1 MLIYYYMNTFLSVA
15 LLSTSICVKTCL
27 FITILYYS
35 SNNIIIPNYLL
46 NLLYNLSCN
55 LSYNSI
61 YYYSK
66 LQLGFMKTTNN
77 ITKYIKNT
85 PCLNNLLNYMNK
97 NNDKN
102 CYSYT
107 NINNDLTICSKFD
120 QEHNLYYKLIL
131 HYNPD
136 YAKKTYIESLKVEQ
150 ADYKFIMTE
159 ITINNNN
166 ISIHFTTEKYNYL
179 IVDNK
184 LNNQF
189 IMYFLKTHYTDF
201 VKDLS
206 DSEIENYKI
215 KIIDHNVNVVEFD
228 NTKSLIINKTGYEI
242 L

>member
-1 MLIYYYMNTFLSVA
+1 MN
-15 LLSTSICVKTCL
+15 
-27 FITILYYS
+27 
-35 SNNIIIPNYLL
+35 
-46 NLLYNLSCN
+46 
-55 LSYNSI
+55 
-61 YYYSK
+61 
-66 LQLGFMKTTNN
+66 Q
-77 ITKYIKNT
+77 
-85 PCLNNLLNYMNK
+85 

-102 CYSYT
+102 IYNYI
-107 NINNDLTICSKFD
+107 NINNDLTICIKFNEE
-120 QEHNLYYKLIL
+120 QNLYYKLIL

-136 YAKKTYIESLKVEQ
+136 YAKKTYLESLKVEQ

-166 ISIHFTTEKYNYL
+166 ISIHFTNEKYNYL

>member
-1 MLIYYYMNTFLSVA
+1 MNTFLSFA
-15 LLSTSICVKTCL
+15 LLSMYICIKTCL

-35 SNNIIIPNYLL
+35 SNNIKIQNYLL
-46 NLLYNLSCN
+46 NLLYNLSYN

-66 LQLGFMKTTNN
+66 LQLGFMKTSNN
-77 ITKYIKNT
+77 ITKYIKTT
-85 PCLNNLLNYMNK
+85 PCLNNLLNYMNQ

-102 CYSYT
+102 IYSYT
-107 NINNDLTICSKFD
+107 NINDYLTICSKVN
-120 QEHNLYYKLIL
+120 QEQNLEYKLIL

-136 YAKKTYIESLKVEQ
+136 YEKKKYLESLKVEQ

-166 ISIHFTTEKYNYL
+166 ISVHFTSEKYNYL
-179 IVDNK
+179 IVNNK
-184 LNNQF
+184 FDKNF
-189 IMYFLKTHYTDF
+189 INYFLKTHYTDF

-206 DSEIENYKI
+206 ESEIENYKI

>member
-1 MLIYYYMNTFLSVA
+1 MNNFFIDSVIGMFIFTQIFIYFNLMYYKKYGT
-15 LLSTSICVKTCL
+15 
-27 FITILYYS
+27 
-35 SNNIIIPNYLL
+35 IPNYLL
-46 NLLYNLSCN
+46 NISYN

-66 LQLGFMKTTNN
+66 LQLRFMKTTNN
-77 ITKYIKNT
+77 ITKYIKTT
-85 PCLNNLLNYMNK
+85 PCLNNLLNYINQ
-97 NNDKN
+97 NDDKN
-102 CYSYT
+102 IYSYT
-107 NINNDLTICSKFD
+107 NINHYLTICSKFN
-120 QEHNLYYKLIL
+120 EEENLDYKLIL
-131 HYNPD
+131 HYNPV
-136 YAKKTYIESLKVEQ
+136 YEKKIYLESLKVEQ

-159 ITINNNN
+159 ITINNIN

-179 IVDNK
+179 IVYNK
-184 LNNQF
+184 LNNIF

-228 NTKSLIINKTGYEI
+228 STKSLIINKTGYEI

>member
-1 MLIYYYMNTFLSVA
+1 MLINIINNYMNTFFSFA
-15 LLSTSICVKTCL
+15 LLSITICVKTCL

-35 SNNIIIPNYLL
+35 SNNIKIPNYLL
-46 NLLYNLSCN
+46 NLAYN

-77 ITKYIKNT
+77 VTKYIKTT
-85 PCLNNLLNYMNK
+85 PCLNNLLNYMSK
-97 NNDKN
+97 HNDKIF
-102 CYSYT
+102 YSYT
-107 NINNDLTICSKFD
+107 NTNLTICHKLNEE
-120 QEHNLYYKLIL
+120 QILYYKLIL
-131 HYNPD
+131 HYKPD
-136 YAKKTYIESLKVEQ
+136 HAKKTYLESLKVEE

-159 ITINNNN
+159 ISINNNN
-166 ISIHFTTEKYNYL
+166 ISIHFTNEKYNYL

-184 LNNQF
+184 LDSKF

-228 NTKSLIINKTGYEI
+228 NTKSLVINKTGYEI

>member
-1 MLIYYYMNTFLSVA
+1 MLIIIINNYMNTFLSFA
-15 LLSTSICVKTCL
+15 LLSMYICVKTCL
-27 FITILYYS
+27 FITIIYYS
-35 SNNIIIPNYLL
+35 SNNIQISNYLL
-46 NLLYNLSCN
+46 NLLYN

-66 LQLGFMKTTNN
+66 LQLEFMKTTNN
-77 ITKYIKNT
+77 ITKYIKTT
-85 PCLNNLLNYMNK
+85 PCLNNLLKYINQND
-97 NNDKN
+97 DKN
-102 CYSYT
+102 IYTYT
-107 NINNDLTICSKFD
+107 NINNYLTICSKFI
-120 QEHNLYYKLIL
+120 QEENLDYKLIL

-136 YAKKTYIESLKVEQ
+136 YEKKTYLESLKVEQ
-150 ADYKFIMTE
+150 SDYKFIMTE
-159 ITINNNN
+159 ITINNTN
-166 ISIHFTTEKYNYL
+166 ISVHFTTEKYNYL
-179 IVDNK
+179 IVYNK
-184 LNNQF
+184 LNNIF

>member
-1 MLIYYYMNTFLSVA
+1 MLINIINNYMNTFLSFA
-15 LLSTSICVKTCL
+15 LLSMYICVKTCL
-27 FITILYYS
+27 FITIIYYS
-35 SNNIIIPNYLL
+35 SNNIQILNYLL
-46 NLLYNLSCN
+46 NLLYN

-66 LQLGFMKTTNN
+66 LQLRFMKTTNN
-77 ITKYIKNT
+77 ITKYIKTT
-85 PCLNNLLNYMNK
+85 PCLNNLLNYINQ
-97 NNDKN
+97 NDDKN
-102 CYSYT
+102 IYSYT
-107 NINNDLTICSKFD
+107 NINNYLTICSKFNEE
-120 QEHNLYYKLIL
+120 QNLDYKRIL

-136 YAKKTYIESLKVEQ
+136 YEKKTYIESLKLEE

-166 ISIHFTTEKYNYL
+166 ILIHFTTEKYNYL
-179 IVDNK
+179 IVNNK
-184 LNNQF
+184 FDKIF
-189 IMYFLKTHYTDF
+189 INYFLKTHYTDF

-228 NTKSLIINKTGYEI
+228 NTKFLIINKTEYEI

>member
-1 MLIYYYMNTFLSVA
+1 MNKFFIDSLIGMFIFAQIFIYFNLIYYKKYGT
-15 LLSTSICVKTCL
+15 
-27 FITILYYS
+27 
-35 SNNIIIPNYLL
+35 IPNYLL
-46 NLLYNLSCN
+46 NISCN

-102 CYSYT
+102 FYSYT
-107 NINNDLTICSKFD
+107 NINNDLTICSKFK
-120 QEHNLYYKLIL
+120 QEDNLDYKLIL

-136 YAKKTYIESLKVEQ
+136 YEKKMYLESLKVEQ

-159 ITINNNN
+159 ITIINNN
-166 ISIHFTTEKYNYL
+166 ISIHFTSEKYNYL
-179 IVDNK
+179 IVNNK
-184 LNNQF
+184 FDKNF
-189 IMYFLKTHYTDF
+189 ISYFLKTHYTDF

-215 KIIDHNVNVVEFD
+215 KIIDQNVNVVEFD

>member
-1 MLIYYYMNTFLSVA
+1 
-15 LLSTSICVKTCL
+15 
-27 FITILYYS
+27 
-35 SNNIIIPNYLL
+35 
-46 NLLYNLSCN
+46 
-55 LSYNSI
+55 
-61 YYYSK
+61 
-66 LQLGFMKTTNN
+66 MKTTNN

-102 CYSYT
+102 FYSYT
-107 NINNDLTICSKFD
+107 NINNDLTICSKFH

-131 HYNPD
+131 QCNPD

-159 ITINNNN
+159 ITIDNNN
-166 ISIHFTTEKYNYL
+166 ISIHFTNEKYNYL

-228 NTKSLIINKTGYEI
+228 NTKSLVINKTGYEI